1 MKKKN
6 NKLNQ
11 KQTTKPN
18 RNETKQENGVSKT
31 CPGNSVQLELQKGLL
46 ESPFFRRYW
55 KIVHIGLLNKWVI
68 RLRAPEQFIFPNQMS
83 YIGNKKWISFATKV
97 EILYFYM
104 TLKILIYSFYTEK
117 CILSIMTNPP
127 PTEGSI
133 SRRILNFS
141 WLIIICEFLSG
152 HQFFSCVIANILNV
166 KCLFEI
172 LWI

>member
-1 MKKKN
+1 
-6 NKLNQ
+6 
-11 KQTTKPN
+11 
-18 RNETKQENGVSKT
+18 
-31 CPGNSVQLELQKGLL
+31 
-46 ESPFFRRYW
+46 
-55 KIVHIGLLNKWVI
+55 
-68 RLRAPEQFIFPNQMS
+68 MS

-104 TLKILIYSFYTEK
+104 TLKILIYSFYTDK

-133 SRRILNFS
+133 SRHILNFS